1 MEQQEATADELLDVR
16 KDGEMRLL
24 QSEVTIMRRT
34 LEDNLERWDTYQTPD
49 YGKEFGRV
57 YQSIR
62 TLEQRLSAMEQ
73 SRLMASPDDL
83 VAAVRR
89 SCTQKITDQANAIAE
104 TATAANDAVK
114 GLSAVV
120 SSARKRQ
127 EQSFWVWLAFLA
139 GFVVSMLLFGVV
151 YPFFKQL

>member
-1 MEQQEATADELLDVR
+1 MEQQEATDELLDVR
-16 KDGEMRLL
+16 KDAEMKLL
-24 QSEVTIMRRT
+24 QSEVTIMRRS

-57 YQSIR
+57 CQSIR
-62 TLEQRLSAMEQ
+62 ALEQRLSAMGQ

-83 VAAVRR
+83 VAAVRH

-114 GLSAVV
+114 GMSAVV

-127 EQSFWVWLAFLA
+127 EQSLWVWGAFLA
-139 GFVVSMLLFGVV
+139 GFVFSMLLLGVV
-151 YPFFKQL
+151 FPFFKQL